1 MGIVVNDM
9 KKLFVV
15 FLLLLVL
22 LSSCGYSAKDIDEM
36 QEKWNEEYFA
46 LEEKYYEAAGHADD
60 LEMLLSD
67 INDHYAIVYC
77 YYDDADPD
85 ITEKEAHEALL
96 KIGDLLRNAGY

>member
-36 QEKWNEEYFA
+36 QEKWNEEYST
-46 LEEKYYEAAGHADD
+46 LEEKYYEAAGHAD
-60 LEMLLSD
+60 
-67 INDHYAIVYC
+67 VYC

-85 ITEKEAHEALL
+85 ITEKEAHDALL
-96 KIGDLLRNAGY
+96 KICYLLSDAGY